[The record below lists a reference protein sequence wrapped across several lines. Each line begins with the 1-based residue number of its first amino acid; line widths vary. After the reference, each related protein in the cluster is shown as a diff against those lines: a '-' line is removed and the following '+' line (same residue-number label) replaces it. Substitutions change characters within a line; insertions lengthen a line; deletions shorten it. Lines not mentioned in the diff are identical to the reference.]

1 MAITAVFQPN
11 PTPYSVT
18 VIATH
23 DGAAGDDLT
32 IANATILA
40 ALVSQGPLRR
50 LFSRTYDKQGDARAA
65 ILEGEVASIGG
76 DQDSHGID
84 VYIMPRDIVASR
96 WAVDVDVD
104 GNLLPRLI
112 ILGLAGQG
120 ASTCLYRLEFRHSIT
135 R

>member
-1 MAITAVFQPN
+1 MTITAVFQPN

-23 DGAAGDDLT
+23 DGLAGDEIT

-40 ALVSQGPLRR
+40 ALANQGPLRR
-50 LFSRTYDKQGDARAA
+50 LFSRTYDKQADARAA

-84 VYIMPRDIVASR
+84 VYIMPRDISASR

-104 GNLLPRLI
+104 GNSLPRLI
-112 ILGLAGQG
+112 LRALAGQG
-120 ASTCLYRLEFRHSIT
+120 NATCLYRLEFRHSLT